1 MSVDANEVAQTLD
14 SVTTTIA
21 GFTPMQVLVLALL
34 IVVCVILRRVI
45 LAIAEKAIVRLRV
58 EKSLHGFIRSA
69 LSVLLWFVIFLI
81 VADYIGI
88 PVTSLLTVLSLIGLA
103 VSLAIQGTLSNLAGG
118 IMLLSAKPFVV
129 GDFVEAG
136 GVSGTVTEI
145 GLVYTKVTTVDNK
158 VIFAPNSEI
167 SGSKIINYTHQK
179 TRRVDLVVSASY
191 EAPVEKVEGTLAG
204 LLEEDSRIL
213 RDPAPF
219 ARVSGYG
226 ASAIE
231 YTLRAWCATE
241 SYWEVYFDLLRRVKT
256 AFDRAG
262 IEMTYDH
269 LNVHIEQRKAKG
281 TAAE

>member
-1 MSVDANEVAQTLD
+1 MSVDTNEVAETLGN
-14 SVTTTIA
+14 VTTTIA
-21 GFTPMQVLVLALL
+21 GFTLMQVLFLVLL
-34 IVVCVILRRVI
+34 IVVCVIVRKAI
-45 LAIAEKAIVRLRV
+45 LAIAEKAIVRLKV
-58 EKSLHGFIRSA
+58 EKNLHGFIRST
-69 LSVLLWFVIFLI
+69 LSVLLWFVIILI

-88 PVTSLLTVLSLIGLA
+88 PVTSLLAVFSLIGLA

-167 SGSKIINYTHQK
+167 SGSKITNYTNQK

-191 EAPVEKVEGTLAG
+191 DAPVEKVEQTLAG
-204 LLEEDSRIL
+204 ILDADSRIL

-219 ARVSGYG
+219 ARVSNYG
-226 ASAIE
+226 SSAIE
-231 YTLRAWCATE
+231 YTVRVWCATGD
-241 SYWEVYFDLLRRVKT
+241 YWNVYFDLLKQFKV
-256 AFDRAG
+256 AFDKAG

-269 LNVHIEQRKAKG
+269 LNVHIQQK
-281 TAAE
+281 